1 MQLVIFPSP
10 SPVVVV
16 HRYNSA
22 AFPTFAP
29 LFETIADSSPLH
41 RFARD
46 AEEAAFS
53 IVLENR
59 SEKTIT
65 AWRYQWA
72 RTSAAGDRRIHRF
85 SGDSYGVDVFRPVA
99 AARSRHLITP
109 SASVD
114 EALLEKTRAGG
125 GLIGRVS
132 REKRSW
138 TDVVELTFE
147 IQFLLFADGEIAG
160 PDPDHY
166 ALELQCR
173 KRGAEFIAKQIR
185 LAEAEGRD
193 VTPVLSALAEAPS
206 LGGLGLAQ
214 GDPLF
219 HWVRHYASDFLRS
232 MHRKLGEFDMS
243 EAKLRHLEN
252 RPDLPKFYRRP
263 PPPQITQEP

>member
-1 MQLVIFPSP
+1 MQLTIFPSP

-16 HRYNSA
+16 HRYDSA
-22 AFPTFAP
+22 AFPAFAP
-29 LFETIADSSPLH
+29 LFEAIAESSPLRH
-41 RFARD
+41 FVRNP
-46 AEEAAFS
+46 EEATFS

-59 SEKTIT
+59 GEKAIT
-65 AWRYQWA
+65 AWRYQWVS
-72 RTSAAGDRRIHRF
+72 TSAAGERRIHKF
-85 SGDSYGVDVFRPVA
+85 SSDGYGVDMFRPVA
-99 AARSRHLITP
+99 EPGSRHLITP
-109 SASVD
+109 STSVD
-114 EALLEKTRAGG
+114 EALLKQIGAGG
-125 GLIGRVS
+125 GFIASVS
-132 REKRSW
+132 GGKRSW
-138 TDVVELTFE
+138 TEVGELTFE

-214 GDPLF
+214 GDPLL
-219 HWVRHYASDFLRS
+219 HWVRHYAKDFLRN
-232 MHRKLGEFDMS
+232 MHRKLGEFDMR

-263 PPPQITQEP
+263 L